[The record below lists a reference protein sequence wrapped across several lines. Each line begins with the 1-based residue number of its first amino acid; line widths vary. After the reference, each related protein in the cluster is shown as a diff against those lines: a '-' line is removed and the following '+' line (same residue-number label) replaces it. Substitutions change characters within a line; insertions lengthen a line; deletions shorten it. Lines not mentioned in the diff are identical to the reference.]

1 MFYDH
6 VMFYNEGVYSAVIG
20 GEGHIT
26 KMKTPSKKNK
36 RTEDKEGETNG
47 GDSYMRESNAVDD
60 LPLAKSNDDQHLVE
74 SNKREDGEQ
83 GKKKN
88 KKSKKNKRTEDKE
101 GETNRG
107 GSYMSESNAVD
118 DLPLAKSNDDQHL
131 VESNKSEDG
140 EQGKK
145 KNKKKK
151 SSEEIKDK
159 EFKSNECEDDNQG
172 KKIKKKQKLN
182 EGNTLKECNDFR
194 SNGDEDGK
202 QDKKVKKKKKLS
214 EERKR
219 KEFESN
225 EYEDDNQGKKMKKKQ
240 KLIEGN
246 TLKECND
253 FRSNGD
259 EDGKQDKKMK
269 KKKKLSEENN
279 HEEYNERNSN
289 KCEDDNQGKKL
300 KKKQK
305 LIEGNTLKECNDFRS
320 NGGEDNEQDKKMKKK
335 KKIKKSEESQHKEY
349 NEFKSN
355 ECEDDQ
361 GKKMKKKR
369 KLMDRNTL
377 NECNDFRSNGCE
389 DGEQDKKKK
398 KKQSK
403 ESKRKESS
411 EFKSNDGKPKRVT
424 FSDEVET
431 FCCDGEQDKKKK
443 KKQSE
448 ESKHK
453 DSSEFKSN
461 EGKPKRVTF
470 SDEVEIF
477 YCDSL
482 VRGKRFTPEED
493 ETLKESIFAYIDS
506 HGLGEEGL
514 DKILHAQSH
523 REVRG
528 CWKEI
533 ARALPHR
540 PHQSVYQRGHALLEN
555 IGKCNW
561 TPDELE
567 FIRKSY
573 EQHGPDWRLIADTL
587 GKSRDQI
594 KDAWR
599 RVKYEK
605 ARFGHWSQEEYQTLF
620 NLVNLDLRTR
630 SLEPYR
636 KTQHGM
642 LRDNICWEAIGHKL
656 ETRNSAFCCKKW
668 YEELTSPM
676 VARGEWC
683 DTDDFR
689 LIDALYTLD
698 ACCMEEVDWDELLE
712 HRSGDTCRKR
722 WDQMVQHLGEHARKP
737 FIEQVEVLT
746 KRFCPDLLKE
756 REAFDNKP
764 VICRGS

>member
-1 MFYDH
+1 MLLILKKCFITMSCSIMK
-6 VMFYNEGVYSAVIG
+6 VFYSAVILG
-20 GEGHIT
+20 KGHIT

-36 RTEDKEGETNG
+36 RTEDKEGETNV
-47 GDSYMRESNAVDD
+47 GDSYI
-60 LPLAKSNDDQHLVE
+60 
-74 SNKREDGEQ
+74 
-83 GKKKN
+83 
-88 KKSKKNKRTEDKE
+88 
-101 GETNRG
+101 
-107 GSYMSESNAVD
+107 SESNAVD
-118 DLPLAKSNDDQHL
+118 DLTLAKSNDDQHL

-140 EQGKK
+140 ERGKK

-151 SSEEIKDK
+151 LSEESKDKEYK

-172 KKIKKKQKLN
+172 KKIKKKQVLI
-182 EGNTLKECNDFR
+182 EGNTPKECNDFRSNVDEDGKQDKKVQKKKKKLSEESKHKEFESNECEDDNEGKKKKKKQKVIEGNNLEECNDFR
-194 SNGDEDGK
+194 SNGDEDGT
-202 QDKKVKKKKKLS
+202 QDKKMKKKKKKLS
-214 EERKR
+214 EESKH

-225 EYEDDNQGKKMKKKQ
+225 ECEDDNQGKKMKKKQ

-246 TLKECND
+246 TLEECND

-269 KKKKLSEENN
+269 KKKKKLSEESN
-279 HEEYNERNSN
+279 HKDYNERNSN
-289 KCEDDNQGKKL
+289 ECDDDNQGKKM

-305 LIEGNTLKECNDFRS
+305 LIEGNTLKECSDFRS
-320 NGGEDNEQDKKMKKK
+320 NEGEDGEQDKKMKKK
-335 KKIKKSEESQHKEY
+335 KKKLSEENKHKEC

-369 KLMDRNTL
+369 KLMEGNTV
-377 NECNDFRSNGCE
+377 NERNDFISNGCE
-389 DGEQDKKKK
+389 DGEQDKKMKK
-398 KKQSK
+398 KKKKLSD
-403 ESKRKESS
+403 EV
-411 EFKSNDGKPKRVT
+411 KPKRVT

-431 FCCDGEQDKKKK
+431 FCCDG
-443 KKQSE
+443 
-448 ESKHK
+448 
-453 DSSEFKSN
+453 
-461 EGKPKRVTF
+461 
-470 SDEVEIF
+470 
-477 YCDSL
+477 L

-493 ETLKESIFAYIDS
+493 EKIKASVFAYIDS

-514 DKILHAQSH
+514 DKILHVRSH
-523 REVRG
+523 PELIG

-533 ARALPHR
+533 ARVLPHR
-540 PHQSVYQRGHALLEN
+540 PTHSVYNRAHILLEN
-555 IGKCNW
+555 VGRCKW
-561 TPDELE
+561 TPEELE

-573 EQHGPDWRLIADTL
+573 QQHGPDFRLIADTL
-587 GKSRDQI
+587 GKSRDQV

-599 RVKYEK
+599 RLKYEK
-605 ARFGHWSQEEYQTLF
+605 ARFGHWSQEEYQTLY
-620 NLVNLDLRTR
+620 NLVNEDLRAR

-636 KTQHGM
+636 KQQHGM

-668 YEELTSPM
+668 YEELISPM

-698 ACCMEEVDWDELLE
+698 ACCMEEVEWDELLE
-712 HRSGDTCRKR
+712 HRSGDACRKR

-746 KRFCPDLLKE
+746 KRFCPDLLE
-756 REAFDNKP
+756 AREAFDNKP
-764 VICRGS
+764 VIC